1 MSCGC
6 NNSCDNSC
14 GCGCG
19 NNSCGCG
26 NFEER
31 LRIAFEEG
39 FEAGKV
45 AGIREGKRISCEKI
59 SRCIREECKECR

>member
-19 NNSCGCG
+19 NNGCGCG

-45 AGIREGKRISCEKI
+45 AGIREGKRISC
-59 SRCIREECKECR
+59 